1 MVLNRGWRSLSISV
15 LEFVI
20 SWWALIL
27 FVDRQPE
34 VTHVLEFTDNSGA
47 EWSAR
52 RETPSAEFIQ
62 RVTACRSEGLRKCG
76 VFVRACRVFSKG
88 NSWADHLSRQRLSP
102 VLAEAAALGLT
113 VVHLQCPRHCVT
125 SVLAD
130 CVACVSRR
138 PWAAQ

>member
-62 RVTACRSEGLRKCG
+62 RVTACRSEDLRKCG
-76 VFVRACRVFSKG
+76 VLYLFAHAAFSQRVIAGLIISVV
-88 NSWADHLSRQRLSP
+88 SDSRQF
-102 VLAEAAALGLT
+102 
-113 VVHLQCPRHCVT
+113 
-125 SVLAD
+125 
-130 CVACVSRR
+130 
-138 PWAAQ
+138 